1 MKIKFKK
8 LVKKYRI
15 WLLIR
20 AMTRNTRLTI
30 IKSLS
35 LTSTCIIML
44 LEYNLLTLFGR
55 LFWGTWWFYRDKRW
69 GFKRIKIRIVLN
81 TNKISLNV
89 LLRFMSKFVP
99 ALKTKSFFV
108 SIFLTKKLDFTK
120 TIIPLALMASVSIAH
135 STFGLLGYWLRGH
148 KGKRNNC

>member
-89 LLRFMSKFVP
+89 LLRFMSKVLQEDYFRNWSV
-99 ALKTKSFFV
+99 LKMLEYTRKCCVLRTK
-108 SIFLTKKLDFTK
+108 LTKT
-120 TIIPLALMASVSIAH
+120 ALI
-135 STFGLLGYWLRGH
+135 
-148 KGKRNNC
+148 N